1 MVRSTRGEGQTNQ
14 LRDRKVTSRQQNDQ
28 HSKCSSRV
36 RHGQEQVC
44 CSVTDMRQPVSSTE
58 LIGQLT
64 RAIQSLSN
72 QLPTARHSS
81 PQLAI
86 ALASGLV
93 PLGRST
99 RSGPIGPTQSL
110 QRTSDPADPA
120 EIPPGPFPVLVQP
133 SLDFP
138 ARDWTQKDSGGGSR
152 FARATADHRVLL
164 LT

>member
-1 MVRSTRGEGQTNQ
+1 MFSKGPTRSRASLLQ
-14 LRDRKVTSRQQNDQ
+14 RDGHEAASFFHRAHRAVDQNN
-28 HSKCSSRV
+28 SESL
-36 RHGQEQVC
+36 
-44 CSVTDMRQPVSSTE
+44 QPT
-58 LIGQLT
+58 
-64 RAIQSLSN
+64 
-72 QLPTARHSS
+72 PHSS

-120 EIPPGPFPVLVQP
+120 GSPPGPFPVLVQP

-152 FARATADHRVLL
+152 FTRATADHRVLL

>member
-1 MVRSTRGEGQTNQ
+1 MRSTRGEGQTNQ

-81 PQLAI
+81 LSLSHQGSSPLEEAPDRGLLGPHRVSSAPQI
-86 ALASGLV
+86 QQIQQ
-93 PLGRST
+93 R
-99 RSGPIGPTQSL
+99 SL
-110 QRTSDPADPA
+110 QVHFLFSSNRHSTSPRAIGRRKTPVEDP
-120 EIPPGPFPVLVQP
+120 G
-133 SLDFP
+133 SLE
-138 ARDWTQKDSGGGSR
+138 RRLIIGCYY
-152 FARATADHRVLL
+152 
-164 LT
+164 

>member
-72 QLPTARHSS
+72 QLPTARYRSRIRARPPWKKHQIGAYWAHTESPAHLRSS
-81 PQLAI
+81 
-86 ALASGLV
+86 
-93 PLGRST
+93 RSSRDPSRSISCSRPTVT
-99 RSGPIGPTQSL
+99 RLPRARLDAERLRWRIQVRS
-110 QRTSDPADPA
+110 SD
-120 EIPPGPFPVLVQP
+120 G
-133 SLDFP
+133 
-138 ARDWTQKDSGGGSR
+138 
-152 FARATADHRVLL
+152 
-164 LT
+164 